1 MTDTKKELRNL
12 VRLSFNSV
20 FEDADPRRIH
30 GLARMARASGMTAQE
45 ISEMLLGEGAA
56 EVEVR
61 VAVDGAFR
69 IPEHELR
76 IRIGAAIEAT
86 HATQAAGNGK
96 NVRNGVDD
104 ADRMTFAM
112 IRIIGED

>member
-1 MTDTKKELRNL
+1 MTTSKEGLRNL
-12 VRLSFNSV
+12 VRMSFNSV
-20 FEDADPRRIH
+20 FDDADPRRLH
-30 GLARMARASGMTAQE
+30 GLARMARASGMTPEQTRELLQE
-45 ISEMLLGEGAA
+45 GGAPDID
-56 EVEVR
+56 VR

-86 HATQAAGNGK
+86 AAGQASGDGK

-104 ADRMTFAM
+104 ADRAVFAM